1 MYAEHRGVEEKM
13 PLQDRDEEF
22 EHGESSGEDDEWEHM
37 SFEQRIA
44 SIKQLLRPDI
54 SAADW
59 SQQRLCDTSLDE
71 RLGCRT
77 VNVWLLIGVFDFDRI
92 NAENPAEIL

>member
-1 MYAEHRGVEEKM
+1 MLRLPFCVVTKIYAEHRGVEEKM

-59 SQQRLCDTSLDE
+59 TQQRLCDTSLDE

-77 VNVWLLIGVFDFDRI
+77 VNV
-92 NAENPAEIL
+92 